1 MGSEMCIRDSRV
13 RVNKELVGVGPGW
26 NKRALYMNLIRVLA
40 GERGQC
46 ISKRGDVML
55 DVIHV
60 PEMQGSN
67 PLP

>member
-1 MGSEMCIRDSRV
+1 MIMGIRV
-13 RVNKELVGVGPGW
+13 RVYKELIGVGSGW
-26 NKRALYMNLIRVLA
+26 NKRALYVNLIRVLA